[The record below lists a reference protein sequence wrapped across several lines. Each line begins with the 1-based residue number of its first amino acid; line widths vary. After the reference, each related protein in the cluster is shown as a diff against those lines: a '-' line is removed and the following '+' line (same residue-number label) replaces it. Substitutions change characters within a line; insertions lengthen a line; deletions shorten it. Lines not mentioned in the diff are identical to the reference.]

1 MEHETTIRGAGDLP
15 GHLGNKQGFSQ
26 RPGTD
31 TGRTPGAALPGS
43 AWSPERL
50 LGNGPVR

>member
-15 GHLGNKQGFSQ
+15 GHLGNKW
-26 RPGTD
+26 PGMD